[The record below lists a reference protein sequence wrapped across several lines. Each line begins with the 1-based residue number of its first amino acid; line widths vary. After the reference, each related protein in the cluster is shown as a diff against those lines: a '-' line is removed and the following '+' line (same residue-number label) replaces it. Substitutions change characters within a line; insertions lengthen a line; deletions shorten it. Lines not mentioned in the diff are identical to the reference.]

1 MDAKKQKTL
10 REEGEEIGAFGERE
24 MESERERASDQVLI
38 ICRDEKKVERKKFE
52 A

>member
-1 MDAKKQKTL
+1 MEWGGDKWSWRGKE
-10 REEGEEIGAFGERE
+10 RDGER
-24 MESERERASDQVLI
+24 ERERARDQVLI